1 MLGLVF
7 CFLVVC
13 VVAESSR
20 YASGYSEPQDHG
32 CNVSLS
38 DDV

>member
-13 VVAESSR
+13 VVAESCR
-20 YASGYSEPQDHG
+20 YAGGYCEPQDHG
-32 CNVSLS
+32 CNVSLG